1 MNSSTTYYL
10 DDIDKKILNIL
21 QQDSRIPFSRLAKML
36 NLSEATIYVRI
47 KRLKENGVI
56 RGFYTDIDYDRIG
69 LNVVAFILIKAD
81 PKKYDKILKQLIEMK
96 EIYEIYDVTGEYYA
110 VLKVR
115 VPTREDLAKVLD
127 IIGNLEGVTSTYTM
141 LVLRVVKDKKGVDF

>member
-1 MNSSTTYYL
+1 MNSSTYYL

-47 KRLKENGVI
+47 KRLKESGVI
-56 RGFYTDIDYDRIG
+56 KGFYTEIDYDKIG
-69 LNVVAFILIKAD
+69 LSVVAFVLIKAD
-81 PKKYDKILKQLIEMK
+81 PKRYENILKQLTEIK

-110 VLKVR
+110 MVKVR

-127 IIGNLEGVTSTYTM
+127 KIGGMEGVTSTYTM
-141 LVLRVVKDKKGVDF
+141 LVLRVIKDKKELDL

>member
-1 MNSSTTYYL
+1 MNSSFYYL

-56 RGFYTDIDYDRIG
+56 KGFYTEIDFDKIG
-69 LNVVAFILIKAD
+69 LSVVAFILIKAD
-81 PKKYDKILKQLIEMK
+81 PKKYDNILKQLVEMK

-127 IIGNLEGVTSTYTM
+127 KIGNMDGVTSTYTM
-141 LVLRVVKDKKGVDF
+141 LVLRSIKDKKELDL

>member
-1 MNSSTTYYL
+1 MNSSTYYL

-56 RGFYTDIDYDRIG
+56 KGFYTDIDFDKIG
-69 LNVVAFILIKAD
+69 LSVVAFILIKAD
-81 PKKYDKILKQLIEMK
+81 PKKYDSILKQLVEMK
-96 EIYEIYDVTGEYYA
+96 EVYEIYDVTGEYYA
-110 VLKVR
+110 MVKVR

-127 IIGNLEGVTSTYTM
+127 KIGNMDGVTSTYTM
-141 LVLRVVKDKKGVDF
+141 LVLRVIKDKKEIDL

>member
-1 MNSSTTYYL
+1 MNSSFYYL

-56 RGFYTDIDYDRIG
+56 RGF
-69 LNVVAFILIKAD
+69 
-81 PKKYDKILKQLIEMK
+81 ILK
-96 EIYEIYDVTGEYYA
+96 
-110 VLKVR
+110 
-115 VPTREDLAKVLD
+115 
-127 IIGNLEGVTSTYTM
+127 
-141 LVLRVVKDKKGVDF
+141 

>member
-1 MNSSTTYYL
+1 LNSSFYYL

-56 RGFYTDIDYDRIG
+56 RGFYTEIDFDKIG
-69 LNVVAFILIKAD
+69 LSVVAFILIKAD
-81 PKKYDKILKQLIEMK
+81 PKKYDNILKQLVEMK

-127 IIGNLEGVTSTYTM
+127 KIGNMDGVTSTYTM
-141 LVLRVVKDKKGVDF
+141 LVLRSIKDKKELDL

>member
-1 MNSSTTYYL
+1 MNSSFYYL

-56 RGFYTDIDYDRIG
+56 RGFYTEIDFDKIG
-69 LNVVAFILIKAD
+69 LSVVAFILIKAD
-81 PKKYDKILKQLIEMK
+81 PKKYDNILKQLVEMK

-127 IIGNLEGVTSTYTM
+127 KIGNMDGVTSTYTM
-141 LVLRVVKDKKGVDF
+141 LVLRSIKDKKELDL

>member
-1 MNSSTTYYL
+1 MNSSFYYL

-56 RGFYTDIDYDRIG
+56 KGFYTEIDFDKIG
-69 LNVVAFILIKAD
+69 LSVVAFVLIKAD
-81 PKKYDKILKQLIEMK
+81 PKKYDNILKQLVEMK

-127 IIGNLEGVTSTYTM
+127 KIGNMDGVTSTYTM
-141 LVLRVVKDKKGVDF
+141 LVLRSIKDKKDLDL

>member
-1 MNSSTTYYL
+1 LNSSTYYL

-47 KRLKENGVI
+47 KRLKESGVI
-56 RGFYTDIDYDRIG
+56 KGFYTEIDYDKIG
-69 LNVVAFILIKAD
+69 LNVVAFVLIKAD
-81 PKKYDKILKQLIEMK
+81 PKRYENILKQLTEIK

-110 VLKVR
+110 MAKVR

-127 IIGNLEGVTSTYTM
+127 KIGGMEGVISTYTM
-141 LVLRVVKDKKGVDF
+141 LVLRVIKDKKELDL